1 MAGWPD
7 YIGVHDASGQGVGG
21 VVFGENMGCTPTV
34 FWYEWPEDV
43 KRNIITRTNR
53 HGGIT
58 NSDLEMAGL
67 LCTWLV
73 MEEVCG
79 DLRERR
85 VAVFSDNDPTV
96 SWVKKLA
103 SRHSVVA
110 AQLIR
115 AIALRMK
122 LKGAC
127 PITPVRI
134 PGVENSMTDIPSRS
148 FGSVEQW
155 HCKTDAEL
163 LTLFN
168 TRFPLPGQASW
179 TVFQLTSKVFMRVIS
194 ALRMQ
199 DIELEEWRRLPRTG
213 VHIGNIGAPTS
224 HLWAWSLTFRQSG
237 TSPECAS
244 SPDLQHESGEGA
256 TDEGSGSRLRQ
267 SLAQLQPLDRRYLWP
282 AK

>member
-122 LKGAC
+122 LKGGMSNYASTH
-127 PITPVRI
+127 PRGGELDDGHPFSVVRQRRT
-134 PGVENSMTDIPSRS
+134 M
-148 FGSVEQW
+148 
-155 HCKTDAEL
+155 
-163 LTLFN
+163 
-168 TRFPLPGQASW
+168 
-179 TVFQLTSKVFMRVIS
+179 
-194 ALRMQ
+194 AL
-199 DIELEEWRRLPRTG
+199 
-213 VHIGNIGAPTS
+213 
-224 HLWAWSLTFRQSG
+224 
-237 TSPECAS
+237 
-244 SPDLQHESGEGA
+244 
-256 TDEGSGSRLRQ
+256 
-267 SLAQLQPLDRRYLWP
+267 
-282 AK
+282 